1 MSAGTAQ
8 SVHGIG
14 NVVCLGRPQ
23 AEPAAFTTLRAKG
36 AYLVSAAWDPK
47 SRAAH
52 SVSITATVDSPHV
65 SLASPFGPA
74 VRKVA
79 LRCGEGKG
87 QTVGVDAQGKLGW
100 AMGAGETC
108 AVDPSSSS

>member
-1 MSAGTAQ
+1 MPAE
-8 SVHGIG
+8 
-14 NVVCLGRPQ
+14 GRPQ

-87 QTVGVDAQGKLGW
+87 RTVGVDAQGKLGW

-108 AVDPSSSS
+108 AVDPSSPS